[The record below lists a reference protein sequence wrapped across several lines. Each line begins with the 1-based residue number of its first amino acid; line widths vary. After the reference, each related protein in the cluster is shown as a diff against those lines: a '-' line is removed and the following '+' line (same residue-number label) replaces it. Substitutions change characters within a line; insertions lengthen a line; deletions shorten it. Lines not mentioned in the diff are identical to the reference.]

1 MKRELAVV
9 TPCYNE
15 EKVIGQFIVRTIH
28 VLRNLKISFELIL
41 VNDGSVD
48 STLEIMKDYSK
59 DIPEITI
66 IDLSRNFGHQAAVTA
81 GVDRAASEGVV
92 IIDADLQDPPEIIPE
107 MIEKW
112 KEGYDVVY
120 GQRRHRQGE
129 TFAKLFYRLFQL
141 FTDHKIPLDTG
152 DFRLIDKKV
161 VEQLKKL
168 RESHRFLRGLISW
181 VGFKQYPLLYDRHSR
196 VAGETHYPFKKMLL
210 FSLDALISF
219 SIIPLRFFS
228 ILGAITILGTIVIV
242 FIILVVRIFDPE
254 YFIPGFSATI
264 ILILIFGGLQ
274 LFATGIIGEYI
285 GRIYE
290 ESKRRPLY
298 IIGSIFQSNKEYKE

>member
-1 MKRELAVV
+1 M
-9 TPCYNE
+9 
-15 EKVIGQFIVRTIH
+15 
-28 VLRNLKISFELIL
+28 
-41 VNDGSVD
+41 
-48 STLEIMKDYSK
+48 
-59 DIPEITI
+59 
-66 IDLSRNFGHQAAVTA
+66 
-81 GVDRAASEGVV
+81 
-92 IIDADLQDPPEIIPE
+92 
-107 MIEKW
+107 
-112 KEGYDVVY
+112 
-120 GQRRHRQGE
+120 
-129 TFAKLFYRLFQL
+129 
-141 FTDHKIPLDTG
+141 
-152 DFRLIDKKV
+152 
-161 VEQLKKL
+161 
-168 RESHRFLRGLISW
+168 
-181 VGFKQYPLLYDRHSR
+181 LYDRHSR